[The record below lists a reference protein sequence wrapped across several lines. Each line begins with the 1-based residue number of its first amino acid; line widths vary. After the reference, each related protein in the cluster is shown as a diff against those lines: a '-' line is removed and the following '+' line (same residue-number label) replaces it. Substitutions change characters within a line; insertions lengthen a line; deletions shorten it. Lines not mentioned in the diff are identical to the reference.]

1 MNTVELPGLDVAG
14 RIDRLRELFP
24 EAGIDALFVTRLV
37 NIRYLTGFTG
47 SAALLLVGPDEVLF
61 VTDGRYKDQ
70 SADQLAAAGVPA
82 RIEISGTE
90 QKRIVHDAAR
100 AEGYGRVGLEAHG
113 VTWSQQRGFATEWF
127 PAAELVATE
136 GLIEGLRRVKDGGEV
151 ARIRAACGIAD
162 TALANVVGRLADRPT
177 ELEFGLDLEFEMR
190 RLGASAMSFEPI
202 VAAGPN
208 GAKPHARP
216 SDRRIEPGELLVLD
230 FGCIVDGYCSDM
242 TRTVSVGGTSYRALV
257 AGTLEGRPT
266 ATPGVIS
273 PQGLIDAAN
282 RKARNQLLISL
293 VAALLFV
300 GCVAY
305 VEGRSIVRTIRRLV
319 DAAAAI
325 ARGDLKER
333 VPVQGRDEFAL
344 LGRTFNQMAFQLQ
357 TRLEELEAERGRL
370 RDVTSRF
377 SEALGATHDAEQL
390 MPLIVE
396 AAMEATSA
404 AGGVVVGTNGS
415 LVKAG
420 FPEKGTECLEV
431 PLQAG
436 SISFGSLLLFGAEF
450 SAEDRMTAVSLAS
463 HAVVALDN
471 ARLHR
476 IVERQALVDGLTG
489 LANRRQC
496 EETLE
501 DELARVERFG
511 GSLAVVVADL
521 DWFKDVNDR
530 HGHPAG
536 DAVLREFAVLLE
548 ETVRDVDLAGR
559 WGGEEF
565 VLVLPGTDLAGGAQL
580 AERIR
585 VALAGRTVLAVD
597 GSRIPVTAS
606 FGVAAIPPAKT
617 ASELFAAAD
626 AAMYQA
632 KRAGKNRVEAAR
644 EPVSHS

>member
-1 MNTVELPGLDVAG
+1 VGSFKVKLVAYFLLLSLLPLAAAFWGFSTVASQSEARRVDARLQAGLRATLATYQEALGSADNAAARLARRPSFQRALLAHDRAGLQRMLASNPHLAVEAPGGFHVGTLDPTAPTRRVAVVGAGGTQGTVIASVPLDRAFVRRLEARSGLESADHVLLVEDGRIVAGPPALRG
-14 RIDRLRELFP
+14 RIDVF
-24 EAGIDALFVTRLV
+24 
-37 NIRYLTGFTG
+37 
-47 SAALLLVGPDEVLF
+47 
-61 VTDGRYKDQ
+61 
-70 SADQLAAAGVPA
+70 
-82 RIEISGTE
+82 SG
-90 QKRIVHDAAR
+90 
-100 AEGYGRVGLEAHG
+100 
-113 VTWSQQRGFATEWF
+113 
-127 PAAELVATE
+127 
-136 GLIEGLRRVKDGGEV
+136 
-151 ARIRAACGIAD
+151 
-162 TALANVVGRLADRPT
+162 
-177 ELEFGLDLEFEMR
+177 
-190 RLGASAMSFEPI
+190 
-202 VAAGPN
+202 
-208 GAKPHARP
+208 KPH
-216 SDRRIEPGELLVLD
+216 
-230 FGCIVDGYCSDM
+230 
-242 TRTVSVGGTSYRALV
+242 TVSLGGTTYRALV
-257 AGTLEGRPT
+257 AGTLQGRRD
-266 ATPGVIS
+266 ATLGVIS
-273 PQGLIDAAN
+273 PQALIDAAN
-282 RKARNQLLISL
+282 RKAMNQLLIGL
-293 VAALLFV
+293 VAALVFV

-305 VEGRSIVRTIRRLV
+305 VEGRAIVRTIRRLV

-325 ARGDLKER
+325 ARGELHER

-377 SEALGATHDAEQL
+377 SAALGATHDAEQL
-390 MPLIVE
+390 MPLILE
-396 AAMEATSA
+396 AAMEATGA
-404 AGGVVVGTNGS
+404 AGGVLVGTSGS

-420 FPEKGTECLEV
+420 FPERGAERLEV

-436 SISFGSLLLFGAEF
+436 SVNFGSLLLFGAEF
-450 SAEDRMTAVSLAS
+450 SDEDRMTAVSLAS
-463 HAVVALDN
+463 HAVVALEN

-501 DELARVERFG
+501 DELARVDRFG

-521 DWFKDVNDR
+521 DWFKDINDR

-536 DAVLREFAVLLE
+536 DAVLHEFAVLLQ

-565 VLVLPGTDLAGGAQL
+565 VLVLPGTDVAGGAQL
-580 AERIR
+580 AERVR
-585 VALAGRTVLAVD
+585 TALAARTVLAVD
-597 GSRIPVTAS
+597 GSQIPVTAS

-632 KRAGKNRVEAAR
+632 KRAGKNRVETAR

>member
-1 MNTVELPGLDVAG
+1 VGSFKVKLVAY
-14 RIDRLRELFP
+14 F
-24 EAGIDALFVTRLV
+24 
-37 NIRYLTGFTG
+37 
-47 SAALLLVGPDEVLF
+47 LLLSLLP
-61 VTDGRYKDQ
+61 
-70 SADQLAAAGVPA
+70 LAAAFWGFSTVASKSEARRVDARLQAGLRATLAAYQEALDSADKAAERLARRPAFQRALLAHDRAALQRMLRGQPHLAVVGPGGFHVGKPDPTAPTRRVAVLRAGGSPGAVVASVPLDGALVSRLEA
-82 RIEISGTE
+82 RSGLE
-90 QKRIVHDAAR
+90 KADHVLVVERGRIVA
-100 AEGYGRVGLEAHG
+100 GPPG
-113 VTWSQQRGFATEWF
+113 
-127 PAAELVATE
+127 
-136 GLIEGLRRVKDGGEV
+136 
-151 ARIRAACGIAD
+151 IR
-162 TALANVVGRLADRPT
+162 GRL
-177 ELEFGLDLEFEMR
+177 DL
-190 RLGASAMSFEPI
+190 LSG
-202 VAAGPN
+202 
-208 GAKPHARP
+208 KP
-216 SDRRIEPGELLVLD
+216 G
-230 FGCIVDGYCSDM
+230 
-242 TRTVSVGGTSYRALV
+242 TVSVGGTSYRALV

-496 EETLE
+496 EESLA

-536 DAVLREFAVLLE
+536 DTVLREFAVLLE

-565 VLVLPGTDLAGGAQL
+565 VLVLPGTDLTGGAQL

-585 VALAGRTVLAVD
+585 TALAGRTVLAAD
-597 GSRIPVTAS
+597 GSPIPVTAS

-632 KRAGKNRVEAAR
+632 KRAGKNRVETAR
-644 EPVSHS
+644 EPVSQS

>member
-1 MNTVELPGLDVAG
+1 VGSFKVKLVAY
-14 RIDRLRELFP
+14 F
-24 EAGIDALFVTRLV
+24 
-37 NIRYLTGFTG
+37 
-47 SAALLLVGPDEVLF
+47 LLLSLLP
-61 VTDGRYKDQ
+61 
-70 SADQLAAAGVPA
+70 LAAAFWGFSTVASQSEARRVDARLQAGLRATLAAYQEALGSADKAAERLARQRSFQRALLAHDRAALERMLKGQPHLAVVAPDGFHVGKPDPIAPRRQVAVLAAGGSQGAVIASVPLNGALVRRLEA
-82 RIEISGTE
+82 RSGLETADHVLVVE
-90 QKRIVHDAAR
+90 DGRIV
-100 AEGYGRVGLEAHG
+100 
-113 VTWSQQRGFATEWF
+113 
-127 PAAELVATE
+127 
-136 GLIEGLRRVKDGGEV
+136 
-151 ARIRAACGIAD
+151 
-162 TALANVVGRLADRPT
+162 
-177 ELEFGLDLEFEMR
+177 
-190 RLGASAMSFEPI
+190 
-202 VAAGPN
+202 AGPP
-208 GAKPHARP
+208 GVRGRFDLLSGKP
-216 SDRRIEPGELLVLD
+216 G
-230 FGCIVDGYCSDM
+230 
-242 TRTVSVGGTSYRALV
+242 TVSVAGTSYRALV
-257 AGTLEGRPT
+257 AGTLEGRPS
-266 ATPGVIS
+266 ATLGVIS

-282 RKARNQLLISL
+282 RKATNQLLIGL
-293 VAALLFV
+293 VAALVFV

-305 VEGRSIVRTIRRLV
+305 VEGRAIVRTIRRLV

-390 MPLIVE
+390 MPLILE

-404 AGGVVVGTNGS
+404 AGGVLVGTSGS

-420 FPEKGTECLEV
+420 FPERGTARLEV

-436 SISFGSLLLFGAEF
+436 SINFGSLLLFGAEF
-450 SAEDRMTAVSLAS
+450 SEEDRMTAVSLAS

-521 DWFKDVNDR
+521 DWFKDINDR

-565 VLVLPGTDLAGGAQL
+565 VLVLPGTDVAGGAQL

-585 VALAGRTVLAVD
+585 GALAGRTVLAVD
-597 GSRIPVTAS
+597 GSPIPVTAS

-644 EPVSHS
+644 EPVTHS

>member
-1 MNTVELPGLDVAG
+1 VGSFKVKLVAY
-14 RIDRLRELFP
+14 F
-24 EAGIDALFVTRLV
+24 
-37 NIRYLTGFTG
+37 
-47 SAALLLVGPDEVLF
+47 LLLSLLP
-61 VTDGRYKDQ
+61 
-70 SADQLAAAGVPA
+70 LAAAFWGFSTVASQSEARRVDARLQAGLRATLAAYQEALDSADKAAERLARRPAFQRALLGHDRAALQRMLRTEPDLAVVAPGGFHVGKPDPTAPSRRVAVLGAGGTQGAVIASVPLDA
-82 RIEISGTE
+82 ALVSRLESRSGLE
-90 QKRIVHDAAR
+90 QEDHVLVVENGRIVAGPPD
-100 AEGYGRVGLEAHG
+100 
-113 VTWSQQRGFATEWF
+113 
-127 PAAELVATE
+127 
-136 GLIEGLRRVKDGGEV
+136 
-151 ARIRAACGIAD
+151 IR
-162 TALANVVGRLADRPT
+162 GRL
-177 ELEFGLDLEFEMR
+177 DLVS
-190 RLGASAMSFEPI
+190 G
-202 VAAGPN
+202 
-208 GAKPHARP
+208 KP
-216 SDRRIEPGELLVLD
+216 
-230 FGCIVDGYCSDM
+230 
-242 TRTVSVGGTSYRALV
+242 RTVSVDGTRYRALV

-282 RKARNQLLISL
+282 HQARNQLLIGL
-293 VAALLFV
+293 VAALVFV

-396 AAMEATSA
+396 AAIEATSA
-404 AGGVVVGTNGS
+404 AGGVLVGTGGS

-420 FPEKGTECLEV
+420 FPERGTDRLEV

-450 SAEDRMTAVSLAS
+450 NEEDRMTAVSLAS

-521 DWFKDVNDR
+521 DWFKDINDR

-536 DAVLREFAVLLE
+536 DTVLREFAVLLE

-565 VLVLPGTDLAGGAQL
+565 VLVLPGTDLTGGAQL

-585 VALAGRTVLAVD
+585 AALAGRTVLAVD
-597 GSRIPVTAS
+597 GSPIPVTAS

-626 AAMYQA
+626 AAMYEA
-632 KRAGKNRVEAAR
+632 KRAGKNRVETAR
-644 EPVSHS
+644 EPVSQS